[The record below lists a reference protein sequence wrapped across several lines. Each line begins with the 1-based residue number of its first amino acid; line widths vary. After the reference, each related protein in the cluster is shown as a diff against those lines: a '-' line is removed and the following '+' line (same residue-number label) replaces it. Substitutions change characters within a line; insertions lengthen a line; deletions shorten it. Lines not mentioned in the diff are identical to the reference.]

1 MVCFGVNAEIGTPQ
15 CRVPLSAARLKYQ
28 ITVSSLNTPSVIERL
43 DRLPASREVWRLII
57 LISLGACFE
66 FYDLLQT
73 AYLTP
78 GLVSDGVFKGAA
90 RGVFGTTDQALF
102 ASVTFAGLFVGTILF
117 APVAD
122 RFGRRT
128 IFTVS
133 LLWYT
138 AASVAMG
145 LQSTALG
152 VDAWRFVGG
161 VGIGVEI
168 VTIDAY
174 ISELAPK
181 HVRGRAFAVSQSVQF
196 LSVPVLAFSSWALVP
211 RAPLGVAGWR
221 WVVFLG
227 STGAVV
233 VWIIRRRLPESPRW
247 LAQHGRLEEAER
259 VVAEIE
265 ARVEARLGRRLPT
278 PDVEEAEE
286 RGAAR
291 LSEIWSP
298 VYRRRTLMLV
308 VFNFFQT
315 VGFYGFGNW
324 VPTLI
329 AAQGASVTRSLQY
342 SAIIAVAYPAG
353 PLLCT
358 LVADRV
364 ERKWQIVVAC
374 FVTAAFGLLFA
385 RQTSPALL
393 VACGVVITLS
403 NNLLSYSYHAYQA
416 ELYPT
421 RIRARAVGF
430 VYSWSRLSTV
440 FTSMMIGFFLAGYG
454 ARGVFAFIAG
464 SMALC
469 VVVVAAFGPRTSG
482 LALEEIS
489 A

>member
-1 MVCFGVNAEIGTPQ
+1 V
-15 CRVPLSAARLKYQ
+15 SALDASNVTAR
-28 ITVSSLNTPSVIERL
+28 I
-43 DRLPASREVWRLII
+43 DRLPASREVWGLVV

-66 FYDLLQT
+66 IYDLLQT

-78 GLVSDGVFKGAA
+78 GLISDGVFREAA
-90 RGVFGTTDQALF
+90 RGPFGLTDQAMF

-128 IFTVS
+128 IFTLS
-133 LLWYT
+133 LIWYT
-138 AASVAMG
+138 AASVGMG
-145 LQSTALG
+145 LQSAALG
-152 VDAWRFVGG
+152 VDLWRFVAG

-174 ISELAPK
+174 VSELAPK
-181 HVRGRAFAVSQSVQF
+181 RVRGRAFAVSQFVQF
-196 LSVPVLAFSSWALVP
+196 LAVPVLAFASWALVP

-233 VWIIRRRLPESPRW
+233 VWLIRRRLPESPRW
-247 LAQHGRLEEAER
+247 LAQHGRLEDAER

-265 ARVEARLGRRLPT
+265 ARIEARLGRRLPEPET
-278 PDVEEAEE
+278 GRVEVS
-286 RGAAR
+286 GAA
-291 LSEIWSP
+291 SSAEIWSP
-298 VYRRRTLMLV
+298 LYRRRTLMLV

-315 VGFYGFGNW
+315 IGFYGFGNW

-329 AAQGASVTRSLQY
+329 AAQGATVTRSLQY
-342 SAIIAVAYPAG
+342 SAIIAVAYPLG

-358 LVADRV
+358 AIADRV
-364 ERKWQIVVAC
+364 ERKWQVITAC
-374 FVTAAFGLLFA
+374 FGTAIFGLLFA
-385 RQTSPALL
+385 RQTAPLL
-393 VACGVVITLS
+393 LILCGVVITLS

-430 VYSWSRLSTV
+430 VYSWSRLSTA
-440 FTSMMIGFFLAGYG
+440 FTSLMIGFFLVNFGT
-454 ARGVFAFIAG
+454 RGVFAFIAG
-464 SMALC
+464 SMMVC
-469 VVVVAAFGPRTSG
+469 VLVIGAFGPRTGG
-482 LALEEIS
+482 LALEEI
-489 A
+489 

>member
-1 MVCFGVNAEIGTPQ
+1 MSE
-15 CRVPLSAARLKYQ
+15 
-28 ITVSSLNTPSVIERL
+28 LNTSNVRARL
-43 DRLPASREVWRLII
+43 DRLPAGRELWRLIV

-66 FYDLLQT
+66 IYDLLQT

-78 GLVSDGVFKGAA
+78 GLVNDGIFKDST
-90 RGVFGTTDQALF
+90 RGILGLTDQAAF

-128 IFTVS
+128 IFTLS

-138 AASVAMG
+138 AASVGMG

-152 VDAWRFVGG
+152 VDLWRFVGG

-181 HVRGRAFAVSQSVQF
+181 RMRGRAFAVSQCVQF
-196 LSVPVLAFSSWALVP
+196 LAVPVLAFASWALVP
-211 RAPLGVAGWR
+211 RAPLHVAGWR

-227 STGAVV
+227 SIGAVA
-233 VWIIRRRLPESPRW
+233 VWFIRRRLPESPRW
-247 LAQHGRLEEAER
+247 LAEHGRMEEAGR
-259 VVAEIE
+259 VVAYIE
-265 ARVEARLGRRLPT
+265 SRVEARLKGKLPE
-278 PDVEEAEE
+278 PEAEKIE
-286 RGAAR
+286 GHEGRVADG
-291 LSEIWSP
+291 SDKIWSP
-298 VYRRRTLMLV
+298 AYRGRTLMLV
-308 VFNFFQT
+308 AFNFFQT

-329 AAQGASVTRSLQY
+329 AAQGASVTQSLQY
-342 SAIIAVAYPAG
+342 SAIIAVAYPLG

-358 LVADRV
+358 LIADRI
-364 ERKWQIVVAC
+364 ERKSQIITAAI
-374 FVTAAFGLLFA
+374 VTATFGLLFA
-385 RQTSPALL
+385 RQTAPLL
-393 VACGVVITLS
+393 LILCGVVITLS
-403 NNLLSYSYHAYQA
+403 NNLLSYSYHAYQS

-440 FTSMMIGFFLAGYG
+440 FTSLMIGFFLADFGTQ
-454 ARGVFAFIAG
+454 GVFAFIAG
-464 SMALC
+464 SMAVC
-469 VVVVAAFGPRTSG
+469 VILIGLFGPRTRG
-482 LALEEIS
+482 LSLEEIS
-489 A
+489 R

>member
-1 MVCFGVNAEIGTPQ
+1 LTPHVH
-15 CRVPLSAARLKYQ
+15 RASDIAA
-28 ITVSSLNTPSVIERL
+28 RL
-43 DRLPASREVWRLII
+43 DRLPAGRELWRLVI

-66 FYDLLQT
+66 IYDLLQT

-78 GLVSDGVFKGAA
+78 GLVGDGVFKSEA
-90 RGVFGTTDQALF
+90 RAMFGLTDQALF
-102 ASVTFAGLFVGTILF
+102 VSATFAGLFVGTILF

-128 IFTVS
+128 IFTLS

-152 VDAWRFVGG
+152 VDLWRFVGG

-174 ISELAPK
+174 VSELAPRGG
-181 HVRGRAFAVSQSVQF
+181 RGRAFAVSQFIQF
-196 LSVPVLAFSSWALVP
+196 LAVPVLAFLSWALVP

-233 VWIIRRRLPESPRW
+233 VWLIRRRLPESPRW
-247 LAQHGRLEEAER
+247 LARHGRLEEAGR
-259 VVAEIE
+259 VVAELE
-265 ARVEARLGRRLPT
+265 ARIEARLGQKLAEP
-278 PDVEEAEE
+278 EACEAEASGGASSAE
-286 RGAAR
+286 VWSRAYRG
-291 LSEIWSP
+291 
-298 VYRRRTLMLV
+298 RTLMLM

-329 AAQGASVTRSLQY
+329 AAQGATVTRSLQY
-342 SAIIAVAYPAG
+342 SALIAVAYPAG

-358 LVADRV
+358 SIADRV
-364 ERKWQIVVAC
+364 ERKWQIIVAC
-374 FVTAAFGLLFA
+374 FGTAAFGLLFA
-385 RQTSPALL
+385 RQTAPLL
-393 VACGVVITLS
+393 LILCGVAITLS
-403 NNLLSYSYHAYQA
+403 NNLLSYAYHAYQA

-440 FTSMMIGFFLAGYG
+440 FTSMMIGFFLSGFG
-454 ARGVFAFIAG
+454 TRGVFAFIAC
-464 SMALC
+464 SMAVC
-469 VVVVAAFGPRTSG
+469 VVVIGLFGPRTGG
-482 LALEEIS
+482 LALEKIS
-489 A
+489 E

>member
-1 MVCFGVNAEIGTPQ
+1 MTAPV
-15 CRVPLSAARLKYQ
+15 LKAS
-28 ITVSSLNTPSVIERL
+28 TVTARL
-43 DRLPASREVWRLII
+43 DRLPAAREIWRLVV

-66 FYDLLQT
+66 IYDLLQT

-78 GLVSDGVFKGAA
+78 GLIKDGVFKDAAHGA
-90 RGVFGTTDQALF
+90 FGLSDQAVF
-102 ASVTFAGLFVGTILF
+102 ASATFAGLFVGTILF

-128 IFTVS
+128 IFTLS

-138 AASVAMG
+138 AASVGMG

-152 VDAWRFVGG
+152 VDLWRFAGG

-181 HVRGRAFAVSQSVQF
+181 RVRGRAFAVSQFIQF
-196 LSVPVLAFSSWALVP
+196 LAVPVLAFLSWALVP

-221 WVVFLG
+221 WVVFFG
-227 STGAVV
+227 SVGAVV
-233 VWIIRRRLPESPRW
+233 VWAIRRRLPESPRW
-247 LAQHGRLEEAER
+247 LMQHGRLEEAER

-265 ARVEARLGRRLPT
+265 ARVEARPGGELPPPETEGEKIAGR
-278 PDVEEAEE
+278 
-286 RGAAR
+286 AAA
-291 LSEIWSP
+291 SFAEIWSHA
-298 VYRRRTLMLV
+298 YRGRTLMLM

-329 AAQGASVTRSLQY
+329 AAQGATVTRSLQY

-358 LVADRV
+358 LIADRI
-364 ERKWQIVVAC
+364 ERKWQIITAA

-385 RQTSPALL
+385 GQTAPLWL
-393 VACGVVITLS
+393 ILCGVVITLS
-403 NNLLSYSYHAYQA
+403 NNLLSYAYHAYQA

-440 FTSMMIGFFLAGYG
+440 FTSLMIGLFLANFGTE
-454 ARGVFAFIAG
+454 GVFAFIAG
-464 SMALC
+464 SMMI
-469 VVVVAAFGPRTSG
+469 VVFVLGAFGPRTGG
-482 LALEEIS
+482 LGLEEIS

>member
-1 MVCFGVNAEIGTPQ
+1 LTPT
-15 CRVPLSAARLKYQ
+15 VPKASDIAA
-28 ITVSSLNTPSVIERL
+28 RL
-43 DRLPASREVWRLII
+43 DRLPAGRELWRLVI

-66 FYDLLQT
+66 IYDLLQT

-78 GLVSDGVFKGAA
+78 GLINGGVFKSEA
-90 RGVFGTTDQALF
+90 RALFGLTDQALF
-102 ASVTFAGLFVGTILF
+102 VSATFAGLFVGTILF

-128 IFTVS
+128 IFTLS

-152 VDAWRFVGG
+152 VDLWRFAGG

-174 ISELAPK
+174 VSELAPRR
-181 HVRGRAFAVSQSVQF
+181 VRGRAFAVSQFIQF
-196 LSVPVLAFSSWALVP
+196 LAVPVLAFLSWALVP

-233 VWIIRRRLPESPRW
+233 VWLIRRRLPESPRW
-247 LAQHGRLEEAER
+247 LARRGRLEEAGR
-259 VVAEIE
+259 VVAELETRI
-265 ARVEARLGRRLPT
+265 EARLGRRLAEP
-278 PDVEEAEE
+278 EACESE
-286 RGAAR
+286 ASGAASSAEVWGR
-291 LSEIWSP
+291 A
-298 VYRRRTLMLV
+298 YRGRTLMLM

-329 AAQGASVTRSLQY
+329 AAQGATVTRGLEY
-342 SAIIAVAYPAG
+342 SALIAVAYPAG

-358 LVADRV
+358 SIADRV
-364 ERKWQIVVAC
+364 ERKWQIVIAC
-374 FVTAAFGLLFA
+374 FGTATFGLLFA
-385 RQTSPALL
+385 RQTAPLL
-393 VACGVVITLS
+393 LILCGVAITLS
-403 NNLLSYSYHAYQA
+403 NNLLSYAYHAYQS

-440 FTSMMIGFFLAGYG
+440 FTSMMIGFFLAGFG
-454 ARGVFAFIAG
+454 TRGVFAFIAC
-464 SMALC
+464 SMAVC
-469 VVVVAAFGPRTSG
+469 VVVIGLFGPRTGG
-482 LALEEIS
+482 LALEKIS
-489 A
+489 E